1 MASSTLHSASIAR
14 FTIWAAR
21 LVVFAA
27 FFDLFVQ
34 FPTIAP
40 YAESLGASAAFVGII
55 VAAYSFTNLF
65 GNLGAGYILD
75 RWGRRSP
82 MLLGMAITVIAVF
95 SYSLVQTPEQMMA
108 ARAVHGIGAA
118 VLAPGAFSIIGDRTA
133 SDRWGRAMGLTGAL
147 IAVAALIGPPAAGIL
162 RDIWGANV
170 VFYVDCAFILIT
182 LVAFILI
189 TRDDSLTVSEE
200 KSDPQTASPE
210 DTRKKPALWSAYAAA
225 FAITVGIGALVTHLP
240 LMLEE
245 QGETAARS
253 GYSFGVYALVAML
266 VMASPI
272 SRSGDRFGR
281 FGPLI
286 LGLVGVAAG
295 LALLGVLEGYGG
307 VVVGMA
313 VFGLG
318 YGLVFPAATAL
329 VASATGADR
338 RGMAFGVFYAV
349 YSFGVVVG
357 ASGSGRLASLSDDLV
372 GLPFLVAAAVVL
384 AAVPIVAAVRYVTA
398 NTSSPGT
405 PE

>member
-1 MASSTLHSASIAR
+1 MASSTLHSAGIAR
-14 FTIWAAR
+14 YTIWAAR

-40 YAESLGASAAFVGII
+40 YAESLGASAALVGLI

-75 RWGRRSP
+75 RWGRRTP

-95 SYSLVQTPEQMMA
+95 SYSLVQTPEQMMV
-108 ARAVHGIGAA
+108 ARAMHGIGAA
-118 VLAPGAFSIIGDRTA
+118 VLAPGAFSIIGDRTP
-133 SDRWGRAMGLTGAL
+133 SDRWGRAMGITGAL
-147 IAVAALIGPPAAGIL
+147 IAVAALIGPPAAGII
-162 RDIWGANV
+162 RDRWGADI
-170 VFYVDCAFILIT
+170 VFYVDMAFILIT
-182 LVAFILI
+182 LIAFLVIA
-189 TRDDSLTVSEE
+189 RDDSREVETHN
-200 KSDPQTASPE
+200 SDGPRESTQRQTA
-210 DTRKKPALWSAYAAA
+210 LWPAYAAA
-225 FAITVGIGALVTHLP
+225 FAITVGIGALVTYLP

-245 QGETAARS
+245 QGQSAARS
-253 GYSFGVYALVAML
+253 GYSFGIYALVAML

-272 SRSGDRFGR
+272 SRASDRYGR
-281 FGPLI
+281 FGPLV
-286 LGLVGVAAG
+286 LGLTVIAAG

-329 VASATGADR
+329 VAGATGANR

-349 YSFGVVVG
+349 YSLGVVVG
-357 ASGSGRLASLSDDLV
+357 ASGSGRLASLSNDLV

-384 AAVPIVAAVRYVTA
+384 AAVPVVAVMRYA
-398 NTSSPGT
+398 APKSPSAGT
-405 PE
+405 